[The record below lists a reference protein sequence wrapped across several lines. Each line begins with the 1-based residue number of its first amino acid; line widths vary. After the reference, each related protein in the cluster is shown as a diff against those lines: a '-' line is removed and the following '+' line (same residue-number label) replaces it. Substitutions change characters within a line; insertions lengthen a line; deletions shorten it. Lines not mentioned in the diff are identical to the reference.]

1 MDIDG
6 TDQPRPRP
14 PRAKLLICLTALVF
28 LTGST
33 AGAAESLVTENG
45 MVTAAITP
53 GLAKQG
59 RKVPLPSPLGN
70 LDAAH
75 YRAIFAIQ
83 ARGQFEL
90 ADHHIA
96 KLQNR
101 LLMGHVL
108 AQRLLHA
115 AHHAAFPELKA
126 WMDAYADHPDAPRIW
141 ALARKRM
148 PAGAKLK
155 QPVARGSIVGRPSG
169 NAMNDDGA
177 NWEVEARDAGP
188 LKGPKG
194 RFRQLLRD
202 GDVAAAGRLL
212 AGAAF
217 RGAGADEI
225 DDAKAQLAAG
235 YFAQGDDQRAA
246 SLAGEVADRAGDVV
260 PTAHW
265 TAGLAL
271 WRLNRL
277 EEARRHFEAVAN
289 NRGSPWMIAAG
300 AFWAARANLVGRR
313 PEVVNHWLQIAADH
327 SRTFYGLLARRA
339 LAQNSFFDW
348 EAAPLTDADIDILT
362 RIDGGQRAMALLQVG
377 EKERAEDEILR
388 LHPTATPAVAQ
399 SMLALANAGGM
410 PELALRLG
418 TSLNDGR
425 FHDTAAYP
433 LPSWQPSDGWQV
445 DKALLFAL
453 IRQESKFNPSAR
465 SRAGATGLMQLMPA
479 TARYIAGGRLGDLTD
494 PAVSLSLGQRYV
506 QYLLEQDGVQGNMMM
521 MLAAYNAGPN
531 TVARWRRE
539 VGFRDDALLFLES
552 IPSRETRIFTER
564 VLTNLW
570 IYRSRLGQA
579 SPSLD
584 ALAAGNWPL
593 YDPQDLPQ
601 SASAARR

>member
-1 MDIDG
+1 M
-6 TDQPRPRP
+6 RPR
-14 PRAKLLICLTALVF
+14 LLTALIALVF
-28 LTGST
+28 LTGTS
-33 AGAAESLVTENG
+33 AGAVESPTEAEI
-45 MVTAAITP
+45 VTAAITP

-59 RKVPLPSPLGN
+59 RKVALPTPLSN
-70 LDAAH
+70 LDAAN

-83 ARGQFEL
+83 ARGQFDQ
-90 ADHHIA
+90 ADRQIG

-108 AQRLLHA
+108 AQRLLHP
-115 AHHAAFPELKA
+115 AHQATFPELKA
-126 WMDAYADHPDAPRIW
+126 WMDAYADHPQAPAIW
-141 ALARKRM
+141 SLARKRM

-155 QPVARGSIVGRPSG
+155 QPVSRGSTGKPSG

-177 NWEVEARDAGP
+177 NWEVEARDNGP
-188 LKGPKG
+188 MKPVKA

-202 GDVAAAGRLL
+202 GDPAAAETLL
-212 AGAAF
+212 GGAAF
-217 RGAGADEI
+217 RAAGQGEM
-225 DDAKAQLAAG
+225 DDAKAQLAAAW
-235 YFAQGDDQRAA
+235 FAQGDDRRAA
-246 SLAGEVADRAGDVV
+246 ALAIEVADRAGDVL

-265 TAGLAL
+265 TAGLSL

-289 NRGSPWMIAAG
+289 AQGSPWMIAAG

-348 EAAPLTDADIDILT
+348 EATPFTDADVEILT
-362 RIDGGQRAMALLQVG
+362 RIEGGHRAMALLQVG

-388 LHPTATPAVAQ
+388 LHPNATPAVAQ
-399 SMLALANAGGM
+399 SMLALASAGGM

-433 LPSWQPSDGWQV
+433 LPSWQPTDGWQV
-445 DKALLFAL
+445 DKALVFAL
-453 IRQESKFNPSAR
+453 VRQESKFNPAAR

-479 TARYIAGGRLGDLTD
+479 TARYISGGRLGDLND
-494 PAVSLSLGQRYV
+494 PAVSLALGQRYV
-506 QYLLEQDGVQGNMMM
+506 QYLLEQDGVRGNLMM

-593 YDPQDLPQ
+593 YDPQDPPQ
-601 SASAARR
+601 SASAPRR